1 LFEQSLIPTESTNRI
16 PKNIPQWLHWLD
28 SCPSTNTW
36 AIDRASQLE
45 HGSAV
50 FTRNQT
56 GGRGQ
61 YGRIW
66 HSPPGVF
73 TASFVLDRP
82 HLNLL
87 SGLSLAV
94 GLAVIYAIEDLVPD
108 CSDKLQLKWPNDISI
123 DRQKLAGIL
132 CEASSGNT
140 PDKTLVVVGIGLN
153 RCVDFA
159 SAGLDASAI
168 GNAVSLHSI
177 ANSVPDELSLLDR
190 LRHYLLQAADILARS
205 NKTGNSGLVLL
216 LPQLRRRDAL
226 LGCEVA
232 IELASETITG
242 IATGID
248 DSGRLLV
255 HFPNGE
261 VRALT
266 SGRVRWL

>member
-1 LFEQSLIPTESTNRI
+1 MFEQSLIPPESINRI
-16 PKNIPQWLHWLD
+16 PENIPEWLHWLD

-36 AIDRASQLE
+36 AIDRASQLDR
-45 HGSAV
+45 GNAV

-61 YGRIW
+61 FDRTW

-73 TASFVLDRP
+73 TASFILDLP
-82 HLNLL
+82 HSNLL

-94 GLAVIYAIEDLVPD
+94 GLAVIYAIEDLAPD
-108 CSDKLQLKWPNDISI
+108 CCGKLQLKWPNDISI

-132 CEASSGNT
+132 CETAASNT
-140 PDKTLVVVGIGLN
+140 SEKIRVVVGIGLN

-159 SAGLDASAI
+159 AAGLDASAI

-177 ANSVPDELSLLDR
+177 VTKVPDELSLLDR
-190 LRHYLLQAADILARS
+190 LRHYLLQAADVLARS
-205 NKTGNSGLVLL
+205 NKKENSGLALL
-216 LPQLRRRDAL
+216 LPELRRRDAL

-232 IELASETITG
+232 IELASETITV
-242 IATGID
+242 IAAGID
-248 DSGRLLV
+248 EMGRLLV
-255 HFPNGE
+255 RFPNGE

-266 SGRVRWL
+266 SGRVRWI

>member
-1 LFEQSLIPTESTNRI
+1 MFERSLIPQEPTNSTPENL
-16 PKNIPQWLHWLD
+16 PQWLHWLD

-36 AIDRASQLE
+36 AIDRASQLAR
-45 HGSAV
+45 GDAV

-82 HLNLL
+82 HSNLL

-94 GLAVIYAIEDLVPD
+94 GLAVIYALEDLVPD
-108 CSDKLQLKWPNDISI
+108 CAGKLQLKWPNDISI

-132 CEASSGNT
+132 CEATAGNSSE
-140 PDKTLVVVGIGLN
+140 KTRVVVGIGIN

-159 SAGLDASAI
+159 TAGLDARAI

-177 ANSVPDELSLLDR
+177 ANSVPDELTLLDR
-190 LRHYLLQAADILARS
+190 LRQYLLQATDMLART
-205 NKTGNSGLVLL
+205 NKAESSGLALL
-216 LPQLRRRDAL
+216 LPELRHRDAL
-226 LGCEVA
+226 LGCNAA
-232 IELASETITG
+232 IELAAETITG
-242 IATGID
+242 IGAGID
-248 DSGRLLV
+248 ESGRLLLRL
-255 HFPNGE
+255 PDDN
-261 VRALT
+261 VRAFA
-266 SGRVRWL
+266 SGRVRWN